1 MTSYKSI
8 CITTLAIIL
17 ISSCSEN
24 NPKTPLAE
32 SRDKTPPGAL
42 LREAAGLPDTVGEEI
57 RTTAEYYNNIEDDIF
72 VCMRLEGFNYF
83 PRQVD
88 GNKRVDALG
97 SDLSSARYAEEFGFG
112 IARALITGVAVEN
125 SKEEEYLE
133 SLNPTER
140 EAYMIA
146 LNGEQALDP
155 PGTEIIEIGGCRGEA
170 TASVDEPEWFKHAN
184 WLEASSKEYYYRLMA
199 DPRIIA
205 LNQEWTLCMQQAGF
219 DTWGSVDDLVD
230 LLAEEFEEL
239 WLNLRPTKV
248 FNSGEE
254 FLEVLDEESV
264 AAYAAFQ
271 AKEIELA
278 IAAHKCAIPN
288 EETVSAIMN
297 ELQAKILS
305 TDTPD

>member
-1 MTSYKSI
+1 
-8 CITTLAIIL
+8 
-17 ISSCSEN
+17 
-24 NPKTPLAE
+24 
-32 SRDKTPPGAL
+32 
-42 LREAAGLPDTVGEEI
+42 
-57 RTTAEYYNNIEDDIF
+57 
-72 VCMRLEGFNYF
+72 
-83 PRQVD
+83 
-88 GNKRVDALG
+88 
-97 SDLSSARYAEEFGFG
+97 
-112 IARALITGVAVEN
+112 
-125 SKEEEYLE
+125 
-133 SLNPTER
+133 
-140 EAYMIA
+140 
-146 LNGEQALDP
+146 
-155 PGTEIIEIGGCRGEA
+155 
-170 TASVDEPEWFKHAN
+170 
-184 WLEASSKEYYYRLMA
+184 
-199 DPRIIA
+199 
-205 LNQEWTLCMQQAGF
+205 MQQAGF